1 MSRRL
6 MYRLIYIPCLL
17 GLAALV
23 GLFGHPAR
31 SQGAV
36 KAADMIPYV
45 ASDKSFTIQVPRAWG
60 TGAST
65 LNGTGVRAHLRHSEH
80 AEVIVTRD
88 LVGSIMTD
96 MSRTN
101 PNLAASLPTMS
112 GSGSPSGV
120 EEALKGLGSAAQ
132 QTPLQA
138 AHAFGTGYIKG
149 KFAHYEEQP
158 PVKSELADGE
168 TLTSAFTAKTPGFLN
183 SEEIVGRH
191 VTILAGTRP
200 VTVDAYCPKDESK
213 AFFATFETMLQT
225 LRVSE
230 TGG

>member
-6 MYRLIYIPCLL
+6 VYRLIYIPCLL

-31 SQGAV
+31 SQSAV
-36 KAADMIPYV
+36 KAADMTLYV
-45 ASDKSFTIQVPRAWG
+45 ASDKSFTIQYPHTWG

-65 LNGTGVRAHLRHSEH
+65 LNGTGVRAHLRQSEH

-88 LVGSIMTD
+88 LVGSILMD

-101 PNLAASLPTMS
+101 PNLAASLPNMS

-120 EEALKGLGSAAQ
+120 EEALKGMGGAAQ

-149 KFAHYEEQP
+149 KFAHYEEQS
-158 PVKSELADGE
+158 PVKSELAGGE
-168 TLTSAFTAKTPGFLN
+168 TLTSAFSANTPGLLN

-191 VTILAGTRP
+191 VTILAGNNP
-200 VTVDAYCPKDESK
+200 VTIDAYCPKDEAK
-213 AFFATFETMLQT
+213 TFFATFEIMLKT
-225 LRVSE
+225 LNVSE